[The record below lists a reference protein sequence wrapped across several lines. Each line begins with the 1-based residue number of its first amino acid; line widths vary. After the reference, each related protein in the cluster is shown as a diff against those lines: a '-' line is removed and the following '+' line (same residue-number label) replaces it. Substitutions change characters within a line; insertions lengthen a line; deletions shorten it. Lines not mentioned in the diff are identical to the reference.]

1 MKNLFLYFC
10 LVIALCYF
18 DIGCTSLYIEII
30 KFAQVANGILLPMIA
45 VFLLIVANNNR
56 LLKNHSNGYLL
67 NLITLIII
75 LFTMFIGI
83 KSVLS
88 VIGII

>member
-1 MKNLFLYFC
+1 MGVLFS
-10 LVIALCYF
+10 
-18 DIGCTSLYIEII
+18 SLNFKSIEII
-30 KFAQVANGILLPMIA
+30 KFAQVANGILLPVIA
-45 VFLLIVANNNR
+45 VFLLVVANNNR

-67 NLITLIII
+67 NLITLVII

-88 VIGII
+88 VIGVI

>member
-1 MKNLFLYFC
+1 MYR
-10 LVIALCYF
+10 Y
-18 DIGCTSLYIEII
+18 
-30 KFAQVANGILLPMIA
+30 IA
-45 VFLLIVANNNR
+45 VFLLVVANNNR

-75 LFTMFIGI
+75 MFTMFIGI

-88 VIGII
+88 VIGVIWKD